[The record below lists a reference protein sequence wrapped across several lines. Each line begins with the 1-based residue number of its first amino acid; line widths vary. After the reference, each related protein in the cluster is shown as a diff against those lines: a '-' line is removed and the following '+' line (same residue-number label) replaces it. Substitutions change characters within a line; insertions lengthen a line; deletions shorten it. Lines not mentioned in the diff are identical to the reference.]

1 MEGGAAGAEP
11 EPELEPAP
19 GVDDA
24 EDDAQNMMKV
34 RRPAERSRRSRAP
47 H

>member
-1 MEGGAAGAEP
+1 MEGAAGAEP

-34 RRPAERSRRSRAP
+34 RGPAPARPAVAASPR
-47 H
+47 